1 MISAIPVSAVRRLF
15 AKVPLRFAGRGALN
29 LSSSTTAAAA
39 AVPVTVTDIPYL
51 RFGSP
56 EPLSVTQQQSALG
69 YVPLTRITTLP
80 NGFRIATETTPHA
93 KTATVGIWIDAGT
106 RYETSSTNGAAHFLE
121 HMAFK
126 GTSRRGLHRL
136 ELDVENIG
144 GHLNAF
150 TSREQTCYYAMVLNQ
165 DVPKAVDVLSDI
177 LLNSTMSNAAVE
189 QERGVILRE
198 MQEVGGVA
206 LEVMFDHLHAT
217 AFQYSPLGRTI
228 LGSAE
233 NVKTLTRADL
243 ADYIAT
249 HYTAPRM
256 VLSASGGVDHDE
268 LVAIATSAFSG
279 LQKGG
284 CSVADLLRDGPSK
297 FTGSMVE
304 IADPDTPKVHLA
316 IAFQGVSWTDPDA
329 VALMIMQ
336 TMLGGWNSRLTAGIH
351 MGSRVAQLMAANG
364 LCDSYMAFNTNYH
377 DTGLFG
383 MYATGNPDTT
393 EDMSWAMINNMT
405 KMVYAVEESDVTRA
419 KNQLKA
425 QTLFSLDST
434 TGTAQDMGR
443 QLLTYGRRLS
453 NEELFARI
461 DAVNADVVKR
471 VAERIVYNSDMAIC
485 AMGNTVH
492 VPDYQWF
499 RRRTFWMRY

>member
-1 MISAIPVSAVRRLF
+1 MLRAISTS
-15 AKVPLRFAGRGALN
+15 AGRRWAAGATLPVAG
-29 LSSSTTAAAA
+29 LGASYLSSTTASAA
-39 AVPVTVTDIPYL
+39 AVPATATDSPYL

-56 EPLSVTQQQSALG
+56 EPLSVTEQQTALG
-69 YVPLTRITTLP
+69 YVPLTKVTTLP

-93 KTATVGIWIDAGT
+93 KTATVGLWIDAGT
-106 RYETSSTNGAAHFLE
+106 RYETSENNGAAHFLE

-126 GTSRRGLHRL
+126 GTPKRSVSHL
-136 ELDVENIG
+136 EVEVENIG
-144 GHLNAF
+144 GHLNAY
-150 TSREQTCYYAMVLNQ
+150 TSREQTCYYAKVLKQ
-165 DVPKAVDVLSDI
+165 DIPQAVDILSDI
-177 LLNSTMSNAAVE
+177 LQNSTMDEAAVE
-189 QERGVILRE
+189 RERGVILRE
-198 MQEVGGVA
+198 MQEVEGVA
-206 LEVMFDHLHAT
+206 EEVVFDHLHAT
-217 AFQYSPLGRTI
+217 AFQFSPLGRTI

-233 NVKTLTRADL
+233 NVKKLTRGDL

-249 HYTAPRM
+249 HYSAPRM

-268 LVAIATSAFSG
+268 LVALASSAFSG
-279 LQKGG
+279 LQEGG
-284 CSVADLLRDGPSK
+284 TSVADLLKEGPAK
-297 FTGSMVE
+297 FTGSMAE
-304 IADPDTPKVHLA
+304 IADPDMPKVHLA
-316 IAFQGVSWTDPDA
+316 LAFQGVSWSDPDA
-329 VALMIMQ
+329 VALMVMQ

-383 MYATGNPDTT
+383 MYATGDPETA
-393 EDMSWAMINNMT
+393 EDMSWTMINNMT

-425 QTLFSLDST
+425 QTLFAQDGTS
-434 TGTAQDMGR
+434 GTAEDIGR

-453 NEELFARI
+453 KEELFARI
-461 DAVNADVVKR
+461 DAVDADVVKR
-471 VAERIVYNSDMAIC
+471 VAERIIYNSDMAIC
-485 AMGNTVH
+485 TMGNTVN